1 MTTEDNFIKD
11 VYDTKQLP
19 LAFFEPFTRQNKVPG
34 DIFDN
39 ASKTL
44 LLTTQFLISIS
55 LGSVTLLTFCFLRTR
70 WRSMFAPR
78 LRLKRL
84 APDPLPSSFFGWIVP
99 LYKIPESTVLNRVGL
114 DAAVDPDD
122 SHGDDPNVDNNF
134 GNDPIELPVDDRPEP
149 LPVLISY
156 ALFTWVFSIA
166 SYYFMFYNYREFSN
180 VRHRYYLKW
189 KETITSRTVMV
200 TVIPKRL
207 QTDRAL
213 AEFYDSLGFGPV
225 ESAVIYRYVRRL
237 RHAINDRLKVLKKL
251 EMAYTE
257 YLGNPCTD
265 DDYDRDETL
274 KAFEHAQAIDPSS
287 TDGVTS
293 AVLSPVGQNRPTMRT
308 GLFGLF
314 GKKVDK
320 IEYYTEKFNEID
332 KMVQRGRRGAY
343 HSSPVGFVTFENI
356 TSAQLAAQI
365 LIRPEPFQCQ
375 TILAPEPRDIY
386 WSNLTIRNR
395 EYLIRTIWVNI
406 IVFFI
411 VFLWS
416 GPITFFASLLSL
428 EALSKIFP
436 WLANLANKNEVLK
449 GLIQGTLPTLAV
461 SLFNIV
467 VPKIMIVLS
476 KRQGF
481 HARSVIEFSTFAK
494 YYFFLLFNVLLA
506 FTIAGAVFTTI
517 QEIIDN
523 PTGIA
528 HKLAT
533 TLPQVASF
541 FINFVM
547 IQGIG
552 LFPAHLLQIKE
563 VAIVISKR
571 LKAKTPRSY
580 AYANAPPFLDYGEE
594 LPPMV
599 LIFVIVLVYS
609 SIAPIILPFG
619 AIYFFLG
626 YMVYKYLLLYV
637 YFHPYETAGLAWPK
651 IFRRITI
658 GLYIYQIMM
667 IGYLLLKES
676 YYLAASVFPTLIMTA
691 VFFYYVNTAYDRNAA
706 YIPLKT
712 LKDEEKKS
720 TINTNDDVTFKQKTP
735 DNDTTTTTD
744 ENSNAKD
751 VLEDDLY
758 HAEPDMYTDYSQPP
772 MTLYKGVLN
781 TGMRNYIAPALVGTL
796 PWLWLPVKR
805 PKVTKSTGWL
815 RNKIGIFKKYSRK
828 SNYGT
833 SRSIDDVNDDSND
846 ELINAN
852 LIEED
857 LLKQKEADS
866 RIRENLYKT
875 LQDPNN
881 PHKVY
886 YCRHDRDIQSGSKAA
901 GGFRNLLG
909 LSSTNAN
916 DPEGRNK

>member
-19 LAFFEPFTRQNKVPG
+19 LAFFEPITRQAKVPG

-84 APDPLPSSFFGWIVP
+84 APDPLPPSFFGWIVP

-134 GNDPIELPVDDRPEP
+134 GNDPIELPVDNRPEP

-200 TVIPKRL
+200 TVIPKRI

-237 RHAINDRLKVLKKL
+237 RHAINDRLKALKKL

-274 KAFEHAQAIDPSS
+274 KAFEHAQTIDPSS
-287 TDGVTS
+287 TDEVTS
-293 AVLSPVGQNRPTMRT
+293 AVLSPVGRNRPTMRT

-343 HSSPVGFVTFENI
+343 HSSSVGFVTFENI

-375 TILAPEPRDIY
+375 TTLAPEPRDIY

-436 WLANLANKNEVLK
+436 WLANLANKNEMLK

-506 FTIAGAVFTTI
+506 FTVAGAVFTTI

-533 TLPQVASF
+533 TLPQIASF
-541 FINFVM
+541 FVNFVM

-563 VAIVISKR
+563 VAVVIFKR

-580 AYANAPPFLDYGEE
+580 AYANVPPFLDYGEE

-609 SIAPIILPFG
+609 SIAPIILPF
-619 AIYFFLG
+619 
-626 YMVYKYLLLYV
+626 V

-667 IGYLLLKES
+667 IGYLILKES
-676 YYLAASVFPTLIMTA
+676 YYLAVSVFPTLIMTA

-857 LLKQKEADS
+857 LSKQKEADS

-881 PHKVY
+881 PHKAY
-886 YCRHDRDIQSGSKAA
+886 YCRHDRDIQSGSRAA

-909 LSSTNAN
+909 ISSTNAK
-916 DPEGRNK
+916 DPEERNK